1 MEQLCYIIFTGLLLL
16 VIAIDVHSFRIPNW
30 LNVIIMGFFP
40 LWILGAGMPF
50 DWMSSLSMSSVFFVV
65 GFSLFSL
72 KIMGGGDT
80 KLLAVLGLYTGWS
93 EAALALVIYTAL
105 LGGVITIG
113 TLIARYMLPPLFR
126 TLKMKTIP
134 RLFTIGEPM
143 VPYGP
148 AIAGAM
154 LIVMWTGKLTA
165 I

>member
-1 MEQLCYIIFTGLLLL
+1 MEQSCYIILTGLLLL

-30 LNVIIMGFFP
+30 LNLAIMAFFP
-40 LWILGAGMPF
+40 LWILGSGAAF
-50 DWMSSLSMSSVFFVV
+50 DWMSSLTMSSVFFAA
-65 GFSLFSL
+65 GFGLFAC

-93 EAALALVIYTAL
+93 EAAVALVIYTAL

-113 TLIARYMLPPLFR
+113 TLMARYLLPPLFR
-126 TLKMKTIP
+126 ALNMKKIP
-134 RLFTIGEPM
+134 RLFTLGEPM

-154 LIVMWTGKLTA
+154 LIVMWTGKLGGA
-165 I
+165 